1 MLLMEIKVTWPCSSH
16 RFHIQQNL
24 LWTPLMSGRC
34 SGSVTL
40 LLFLD
45 LVSGDPRE
53 TLSPE
58 FQVQA
63 RGYMEG
69 FPFWQP
75 VD

>member
-1 MLLMEIKVTWPCSSH
+1 
-16 RFHIQQNL
+16 
-24 LWTPLMSGRC
+24 MSGRC
-34 SGSVTL
+34 SGSVML

-53 TLSPE
+53 TLSPD

-69 FPFWQP
+69 FPFLAASGLRCEKLS
-75 VD
+75 

>member
-1 MLLMEIKVTWPCSSH
+1 MALLFSQVSHSAEPFMDSS
-16 RFHIQQNL
+16 
-24 LWTPLMSGRC
+24 LMSGRC
-34 SGSVTL
+34 SGSVML

-53 TLSPE
+53 TLSPD

-69 FPFWQP
+69 FPFLAASGLRCEKLS
-75 VD
+75 

>member
-1 MLLMEIKVTWPCSSH
+1 MALLFSQVSH
-16 RFHIQQNL
+16 SAEPFMDSTDEWQVFWN
-24 LWTPLMSGRC
+24 
-34 SGSVTL
+34 VTL